1 MSFEAAFTLEGHHS
15 QKDILRVLRSHTLLF
30 SGQESIGKRQVARW
44 YAALLNCQQ
53 STEEPCGVCSS
64 CQAFRH
70 ESASDYREFSP
81 EMHTKSGKK
90 SRKPQF
96 RIDNLVM
103 REGGDPNPL
112 VHWLEQR
119 PHFSKRVAVID
130 GAEYLN
136 EAAANALLK
145 TLEEPPS
152 FAVIILLS
160 SRVDAVLPTILSR
173 AVPLRFG
180 TVPIDSDDP
189 QARLGQIGKVK
200 ASLEHKDAYNELT
213 SIIDDYIQA
222 LSSNLYAALQAADA
236 LEKAWLNESPFDVE
250 RLLRLRLVATVA
262 PVKVAAVLLEVDACS
277 HALASYVAS
286 ALAVQVM
293 TLKLRNVLL

>member
-1 MSFEAAFTLEGHHS
+1 MFTIEGHQQ
-15 QKDILRVLRSHTLLF
+15 QKVILRSLRSHTLLF

-53 STEEPCGVCSS
+53 SSAEPCGYCSS
-64 CQAFRH
+64 CLSFLH
-70 ESASDYREFSP
+70 NNASDYREFTP
-81 EMHTKSGKK
+81 EMSTKSGKK

-96 RIDNLVM
+96 RIDNLVR

-112 VHWLEQR
+112 VAWLEQR
-119 PHFSKRVAVID
+119 PHFAKRVAVID

-173 AVPLRFG
+173 AIPLRFG
-180 TVPIDSDDP
+180 TVKIASDDP

-200 ASLEHKDAYNELT
+200 TSLEHNDAYQALT
-213 SIIDDYIQA
+213 SIIDDYIAA
-222 LSSNLYAALQAADA
+222 LSGNLYAALQAADA
-236 LEKAWLNESPFDVE
+236 LEKAWLNDSPFDVE
-250 RLLRLRLVATVA
+250 RLLRLRLVANVA
-262 PVKVAAVLLEVDACS
+262 PRQIAGVLLEVAACS
-277 HALASYVAS
+277 HALSAYVAS

-293 TLKLRNVLL
+293 TLKLRKVLT